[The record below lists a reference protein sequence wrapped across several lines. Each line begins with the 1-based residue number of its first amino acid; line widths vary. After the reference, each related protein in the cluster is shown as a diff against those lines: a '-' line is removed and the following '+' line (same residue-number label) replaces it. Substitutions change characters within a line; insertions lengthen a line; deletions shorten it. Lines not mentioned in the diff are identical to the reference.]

1 MPVSLRDSTEME
13 EFIPLLLVAVQEV
26 IIDDDIE
33 LDLIEEYANR
43 HNMDNEPRWLF
54 GPTPHV
60 SIANYVQD
68 TVGRYSDDLF
78 KRHFRMSRNAYEVL

>member
-1 MPVSLRDSTEME
+1 MAELQ
-13 EFIPLLLVAVQEV
+13 LLLVAVQEV

-60 SIANYVQD
+60 SITNYIQD
-68 TVGRYSDDLF
+68 TVGRYSDDLKTNRPYFF
-78 KRHFRMSRNAYEVL
+78 KKIWATSGLF

>member
-1 MPVSLRDSTEME
+1 MVFQKRQYYSRILPVLLRDSSEIE

-26 IIDDDIE
+26 ISDDDIE

-60 SIANYVQD
+60 SLTIYKTQLGD
-68 TVGRYSDDLF
+68 II
-78 KRHFRMSRNAYEVL
+78 

>member
-60 SIANYVQD
+60 SITNYIQD

-78 KRHFRMSRNAYEVL
+78 KTFQNESQRL